1 MLLAVPESTIK
12 KFSTFPDLCVS
23 SLRRGH
29 ANLLC
34 IVPILTDD
42 PRRES
47 VRESGPSATLVRLAT
62 AAIVGNVVGGREGA
76 EPGKTGGGALF
87 ACLLAASKQTEHRP
101 VRRGAERE
109 KNDLRGVGGVP
120 GV

>member
-12 KFSTFPDLCVS
+12 KFSTLPDLSVS

-47 VRESGPSATLVRLAT
+47 VREAGPSATLVRPAA
-62 AAIVGNVVGGREGA
+62 AAIERNVVGGREGA

-109 KNDLRGVGGVP
+109 KTILGGSGESP